1 MNIIEINGLQKKY
14 STFSLNI
21 PELFIQKG
29 EIVGFVGNNGAG
41 KTTLFRL
48 LLDLIRRDTGDILI
62 ESQDI
67 LKADQWRRDTA
78 CFLDEGFLLDY
89 LNVKEF
95 LEFKANIYNISADL
109 LEESLCTWEMIFR
122 DDKSVYTKLI
132 KNLSTGN
139 KQKVG
144 IISAAM
150 LNPKILILDEPFNYL
165 DPSSQVDIMKLLKK
179 QNKDRGTTILLSSHN
194 LEYISEIS
202 SRVILL
208 EEGSIK
214 ADLKT
219 GSDNVFATLK
229 DYFYSCSQI

>member
-1 MNIIEINGLQKKY
+1 MNIIEIKGLQKRY
-14 STFSLNI
+14 NTFSLNI
-21 PELFIQKG
+21 PELSIKKG
-29 EIVGFVGNNGAG
+29 DIVGFVGNNGAG

-48 LLDLIRRDTGDILI
+48 LLDLIRRDSGEILI
-62 ESQDI
+62 ESQEI
-67 LKADQWRRDTA
+67 LKTEQWRRNTA
-78 CFLDEGFLLDY
+78 CFLDDGFLIDY

-95 LEFKANIYNISADL
+95 LDFKANIYNMSTEL
-109 LEESLCTWEMIFR
+109 YEESISSWNVLFR
-122 DDKSVYTKLI
+122 NDKSVYVKLI

-150 LNPKILILDEPFNYL
+150 LNSKILILDEPFNYL
-165 DPSSQVDIMKLLKK
+165 DPSSQVDVMKLLKR
-179 QNKDRGTTILLSSHN
+179 QNSDRETTILLSSHN

-214 ADLKT
+214 ADLQT
-219 GSDNVFATLK
+219 GSDNVIASLK
-229 DYFYSCSQI
+229 DYFNSCSHI